1 VKLAVLNIRKEPYYR
16 REAFELGL
24 KKLGYTLIPQPP
36 ARPELSRE
44 MLLISWNLKRGAEE
58 EAARDW
64 ERRGGTAIVVENGY
78 LQKKDKT
85 YYAISTH
92 GHNGSGWFPVG
103 DEDRFTPL
111 GFELKPRR
119 RPGTGTEILVR
130 GQRGI
135 GSSIMASPPQWG
147 EKMTEKLRSHG
158 HRVRFIPHPGNFA
171 PRVPEDEDLKN
182 AEVLYI
188 WCSAMGVRALVEGVP
203 VKHHAPHWVCED
215 SEVSREDALQR
226 MAHGQ
231 WHFEEIATGEPFA
244 RMTAEGWGP
253 TWP

>member
-1 VKLAVLNIRKEPYYR
+1 VKLAVLNIRQEPYYR
-16 REAFELGL
+16 RNAFEQGL
-24 KKLGYTLIPQPP
+24 KRLGYTLIPQPP
-36 ARPELSRE
+36 ARPELSRDS
-44 MLLISWNLKRGAEE
+44 LLISWNLKRGAEE

-78 LQKKDKT
+78 LQKIDKSR
-85 YYAISTH
+85 YAISTH

-103 DEDRFTPL
+103 DEDRFTSL
-111 GFELKPRR
+111 GFALKPWHEK
-119 RPGTGTEILVR
+119 GTEILVR

-147 EKMTEKLRSHG
+147 EKMTEKLRARG
-158 HRVRFIPHPGNFA
+158 AKVRFIPHPGNLA

-182 AEVLYI
+182 AKELHI

-203 VKHHAPHWVCED
+203 VKHHAPYWVCGLACAMGA
-215 SEVSREDALQR
+215 REAALHE
-226 MAHGQ
+226 MSHGQ

-244 RMTAEGWGP
+244 RMAVKDWGP
-253 TWP
+253 RWP